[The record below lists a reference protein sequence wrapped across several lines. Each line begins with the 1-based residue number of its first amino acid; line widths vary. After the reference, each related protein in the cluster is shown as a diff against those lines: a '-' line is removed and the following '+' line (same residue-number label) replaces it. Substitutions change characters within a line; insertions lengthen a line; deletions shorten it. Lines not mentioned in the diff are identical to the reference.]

1 MTNTKIIN
9 KIKEHFKNRKS
20 FSRKELYNFYKQ
32 FDPELNEKTFGWRVF
47 DLKKKNVINSV
58 GWGIYTL
65 STKQIFKPQ
74 IDNQLLKINKILT
87 TDFHDIKY
95 CLWDTAWLNEF
106 MIHQPIYRDWLVEVE
121 AEIIESVFFKL
132 KDSGIKDIFFGPNK
146 NSVNVYL
153 TESNDNVFVKS
164 LLSRAPIQKIKKVR
178 IAPLEKILV
187 DVFTDGKFFG
197 TYQGQEL
204 INIFENAIGKYIINF
219 SKMFNYARR
228 RRREKELKDFT
239 AKHFEQLNRE
249 YYL

>member
-9 KIKEHFKNRKS
+9 KIKEHFKNRES
-20 FSRKELYNFYKQ
+20 FPREELYNFYKQ
-32 FDPELNEKTFGWRVF
+32 FDPELNKRTFGWRVF

-95 CLWDTAWLNEF
+95 CLWDTAWLHEF
-106 MIHQPIYRDWLVEVE
+106 MIHQPFNRDFLVEVE
-121 AEIIESVFFKL
+121 AEIMESAFYKL
-132 KDSGIKDIFFGPNK
+132 KDRGIKNIFFEPTR

-153 TESNDNVFVKS
+153 TETKNNVFVKS
-164 LLSRAPIQKIKKVR
+164 FLSRAPVQKIKKVR
-178 IAPLEKILV
+178 IAPLEKILA
-187 DVFTDGKFFG
+187 DIFTDEKLFNTF
-197 TYQGQEL
+197 QGQEL
-204 INIFENAIGKYIINF
+204 INIFENAIEKYIINF

-228 RRREKELKDFT
+228 RRRGKELKEYI
-239 AKHFEQLNRE
+239 AKHLPHLLKEFFP
-249 YYL
+249 